1 MTCQF
6 IVTLNGVD
14 LCYPSRALAEEFKAS
29 FEENLWN
36 EVSEVEFRPQDSP
49 IIIPV
54 DDITHTAEWPQ
65 CKDPTCPCQL
75 EVEDVI
81 ADVPPSEASLD
92 EQERRVSIGTRV
104 LIEVEIRG
112 FYAGN
117 MMIAGGWM
125 PLSRIKA
132 IVR

>member
-14 LCYPSRALAEEFKAS
+14 LCYPSRALAEEFRAS

-36 EVSEVEFRPQDSP
+36 EVSEVEFRPADAP
-49 IIIPV
+49 IIVPV
-54 DDITHTAEWPQ
+54 DTLIHTAEHPY
-65 CKDPTCPCQL
+65 CCDPSCPCQL

-81 ADVPPSEASLD
+81 ADVPPSEAALD

-117 MMIAGGWM
+117 MMIAGGWI

-132 IVR
+132 ICH

>member
-1 MTCQF
+1 MTSTQH
-6 IVTLNGVD
+6 L
-14 LCYPSRALAEEFKAS
+14 
-29 FEENLWN
+29 
-36 EVSEVEFRPQDSP
+36 P
-49 IIIPV
+49 IIILV
-54 DDITHTAEWPQ
+54 DERDDILHTPEWPQ
-65 CKDPTCPCQL
+65 CKDMTCPCQL
-75 EVEDVI
+75 EVQDVI
-81 ADVPPSEASLD
+81 ADVPPSEAALD

>member
-14 LCYPSRALAEEFKAS
+14 LSYPTRMLASEFKAL

-36 EVSEVEFRPQDSP
+36 EVSSVEFRPADAP
-49 IIIPV
+49 IIVPV
-54 DDITHTAEWPQ
+54 DEIVHTDEQPY
-65 CKDPTCPCQL
+65 CCDPTCPCQL

-81 ADVPPSEASLD
+81 ADVPPSEAALD
-92 EQERRVSIGTRV
+92 EQERRVTIGTRV
-104 LIEVEIRG
+104 LIEGEIRG